1 MALKSGLQKFNEDK
15 NKLKN
20 QSQSQAI
27 SPLTEQV
34 LNNNN
39 NPDSLK
45 MVGTNA
51 AKQGTMNQL
60 GKDQQAVQNGAMA
73 QQQQDMQQQRQLQDQ
88 GQSLADF
95 QSEGVEKAQEAAN
108 QKAEQWSK
116 SMAQFGSLGQ
126 RVSTAVQEELAA
138 GGELAQQFEANE
150 EMLQNA
156 TSSLAT
162 PGQEAP
168 AREVMNTV
176 LSSLQAGDSSAAIAV
191 LADPSNAALFN
202 VDTTNAGAAL
212 TQIFSALNIDPSQQ
226 QQMVSSALAD
236 GVVDAENLTMDF
248 LLSQGILTTD
258 NAQIP
263 ELGLTVAEIEEMVGP
278 EWRNLTVDQI
288 ESELSLTIDD
298 QAEKDDILR
307 ELANPNID
315 PTRKAELQRELQLID
330 ASGAGE
336 SEAMAARAL
345 DRVGAADQITMGDQL
360 VNVEDVLNDEA
371 IKAASN
377 DLMMR
382 LQEDPEMAD
391 QILADWKAK
400 NPGYEQMGD
409 WVSGSIQELKE
420 KGEEFEDASEI
431 VEAKQKESAKFINNN
446 ELFGAD
452 QGSKQILEELGFNT
466 EGFGAMGN
474 DPANNP
480 TYQALSQFKENSPDQ
495 FALFQQNLVNM
506 DQEDIEGLRGAE
518 NLTPEEQT
526 ARINAIMQTLGT
538 KKGMEDFNYLRE
550 LNNKLNILSTD
561 TNDFTEVMSS
571 ILPEGHPLNDITSKP
586 EAAQKYLS
594 DLRKL
599 NELGVM
605 TPELEA
611 FSELM
616 DQDGDGVI
624 DSSSEI
630 AQKIKGLVGDGVN
643 IGNFQESDAQELL
656 GIMNQEVANI
666 NEIATKQMKNWADT
680 KGVELSQTIETASTS
695 NNDIESKN
703 PWIKDGKINN
713 SYSNHPSRGKWK
725 QAFNPGK
732 LGPGTAQKQGARIF
746 EALNK
751 NPNLFDSMPEFT
763 GGASKELIKWVSDNI
778 GLDPYS
784 QNKDTGSS
792 QVGNM
797 MRNILR
803 AGGGTVTAGGV
814 SGGDIKKGIEALFGN
829 DVRKSKQLQE
839 QYASNTNKINSAKN
853 TKNPWSDLV

>member
-1 MALKSGLQKFNEDK
+1 LALKSGLQKFNEDK

-336 SEAMAARAL
+336 SEAMAERAL

-506 DQEDIEGLRGAE
+506 DQEDIEGLRGAD
-518 NLTPEEQT
+518 
-526 ARINAIMQTLGT
+526 INAIMQTLGT

-550 LNNKLNILSTD
+550 LNNKLNITD

-571 ILPEGHPLNDITSKP
+571 ILPEEHPLHDVTSKP

-630 AQKIKGLVGDGVN
+630 AQKIKGLVGDGIN

-656 GIMNQEVANI
+656 GIMNQEKASI
-666 NEIATKQMKNWADT
+666 KEISTEQFKNWADT
-680 KGVELSQTIETASTS
+680 KGVELSQTIEAASTS

-725 QAFNPGK
+725 KAFDPGK

-751 NPNLFDSMPEFT
+751 NPNLFDSIPEFT
-763 GGASKELIKWVSDNI
+763 DRASKDLIKWVSDNI

-784 QNKDTGSS
+784 QNGDTGSS
-792 QVGNM
+792 QVNNM

-803 AGGGTVTAGGV
+803 AGGGTVTAWGV
-814 SGGDIKKGIEALFGN
+814 RGGDIKKGLEALFGN

-839 QYASNTNKINSAKN
+839 QYASNINKINSAKN

>member
-1 MALKSGLQKFNEDK
+1 LALKSGLQKFNEDK

-336 SEAMAARAL
+336 SEAMAERAL

-400 NPGYEQMGD
+400 G
-409 WVSGSIQELKE
+409 
-420 KGEEFEDASEI
+420 
-431 VEAKQKESAKFINNN
+431 
-446 ELFGAD
+446 
-452 QGSKQILEELGFNT
+452 
-466 EGFGAMGN
+466 
-474 DPANNP
+474 
-480 TYQALSQFKENSPDQ
+480 
-495 FALFQQNLVNM
+495 
-506 DQEDIEGLRGAE
+506 R
-518 NLTPEEQT
+518 
-526 ARINAIMQTLGT
+526 
-538 KKGMEDFNYLRE
+538 
-550 LNNKLNILSTD
+550 
-561 TNDFTEVMSS
+561 
-571 ILPEGHPLNDITSKP
+571 
-586 EAAQKYLS
+586 
-594 DLRKL
+594 
-599 NELGVM
+599 LGVRKY
-605 TPELEA
+605 T
-611 FSELM
+611 
-616 DQDGDGVI
+616 
-624 DSSSEI
+624 
-630 AQKIKGLVGDGVN
+630 
-643 IGNFQESDAQELL
+643 
-656 GIMNQEVANI
+656 
-666 NEIATKQMKNWADT
+666 
-680 KGVELSQTIETASTS
+680 
-695 NNDIESKN
+695 
-703 PWIKDGKINN
+703 
-713 SYSNHPSRGKWK
+713 
-725 QAFNPGK
+725 
-732 LGPGTAQKQGARIF
+732 
-746 EALNK
+746 
-751 NPNLFDSMPEFT
+751 
-763 GGASKELIKWVSDNI
+763 
-778 GLDPYS
+778 
-784 QNKDTGSS
+784 
-792 QVGNM
+792 
-797 MRNILR
+797 R
-803 AGGGTVTAGGV
+803 A
-814 SGGDIKKGIEALFGN
+814 K
-829 DVRKSKQLQE
+829 RKRRR
-839 QYASNTNKINSAKN
+839 
-853 TKNPWSDLV
+853 V